1 MKVVTVF
8 ELGCMCVCALRGR
21 VQHID
26 VCTHAA
32 APVDPAAAA
41 PAQIPDA
48 PTDPAAAARLIVR
61 KSVRSATGV
70 VSYQVIDTATGHQVT
85 QTTSRVLGKHEILQ
99 DMENVAL
106 PSSLQS
112 ITPSHTRKRT
122 SPHKFATRELAL
134 IACSSARTSP
144 SRLENVT
151 LPSSLQS
158 IMSSCK
164 EDRTILGG

>member
-1 MKVVTVF
+1 MEHVTLPRDLAVGL
-8 ELGCMCVCALRGR
+8 ELQLELQLEVEL
-21 VQHID
+21 Q
-26 VCTHAA
+26 
-32 APVDPAAAA
+32 P
-41 PAQIPDA
+41 
-48 PTDPAAAARLIVR
+48 
-61 KSVRSATGV
+61 
-70 VSYQVIDTATGHQVT
+70 
-85 QTTSRVLGKHEILQ
+85 KHEILQ

-112 ITPSHTRKRT
+112 I
-122 SPHKFATRELAL
+122 
-134 IACSSARTSP
+134 IP